1 MNSILFTIALFFGI
15 GLFLILLDV
24 LKVPTKRANKVY
36 LAVSKKGIK
45 KPNAFEVIILEL
57 SEKVG
62 RFIKL
67 GNFKKRKLIMTLR
80 SANIKLTP
88 EVFIA
93 QAYIKAGIVLLGI
106 VPAVLI
112 LPLLAPVL
120 LITAILVLF
129 KELGSADEKL
139 KKSKNAIEYEIPRF
153 VNTLTQELHGSRDIL
168 AILETY
174 KKNTIGIF
182 KRELEITI
190 ADMKSGNLE
199 SALTRFETRIG
210 SSMLSDV
217 IRGLIGTLRG
227 DNNIVYFQ
235 MLSHDFKQLELQR
248 LKLEVMKR
256 PSKIKKYSM
265 MILGCFVMMY
275 LVVMLLQIVES
286 MGELF

>member
-1 MNSILFTIALFFGI
+1 MFALFFGI
-15 GLFLILLDV
+15 GLFLILLDI
-24 LKVPTKRANKVY
+24 LKVPTKRANRVY
-36 LAVSKKGIK
+36 LAVSKKGIEK
-45 KPNAFEVIILEL
+45 SNALEVIILEL

-67 GNFKKRKLIMTLR
+67 RNFKKRKLIMTLR

-93 QAYIKAGIVLLGI
+93 KAYVKAGIVMLGI

-139 KKSKNAIEYEIPRF
+139 KKSKLAIEYEIPRF
-153 VNTLTQELHGSRDIL
+153 VNTLTQELYGSRDIL

-174 KKNTIGIF
+174 KKNTVGIF
-182 KRELEITI
+182 NRELEITI
-190 ADMKSGNLE
+190 ADIKSGNLE

-217 IRGLIGTLRG
+217 IRGLVGTIRG

-248 LKLEVMKR
+248 LKAEVMKR
-256 PSKIKKYSM
+256 PAKIKKYSM
-265 MILGCFVMMY
+265 MMLGCFVMMY
-275 LVVMLLQIVES
+275 LVVMLLQIMES

>member
-1 MNSILFTIALFFGI
+1 MFALFFGI
-15 GLFLILLDV
+15 GLFLIILDV
-24 LKVPTKRANKVY
+24 LKVPTKRASKVY
-36 LAVSKKGIK
+36 LAVSKKGIEK
-45 KPNAFEVIILEL
+45 SNALEVTILEL

-62 RFIKL
+62 RLIKL
-67 GNFKKRKLIMTLR
+67 RSFKKRKLITTLR

-93 QAYIKAGIVLLGI
+93 QAYVKAGMVLLGI
-106 VPAVLI
+106 IPTVLI

-139 KKSKNAIEYEIPRF
+139 KKSKKAIEYEIPRF

-217 IRGLIGTLRG
+217 IRGLIGTIRG

-248 LKLEVMKR
+248 LKSEVMKR
-256 PSKIKKYSM
+256 PTKIKKYSM
-265 MILGCFVMMY
+265 MMLGCFIMMY
-275 LVVMLLQIVES
+275 LAVMLLEIMES
-286 MGELF
+286 MGSLF

>member
-1 MNSILFTIALFFGI
+1 MNSILFMFALFFGI

-36 LAVSKKGIK
+36 LAVSKKGIE
-45 KPNAFEVIILEL
+45 KPNAFEMIILEL

-67 GNFKKRKLIMTLR
+67 GNFKKRKLIMTLK

-88 EVFIA
+88 ETFIA
-93 QAYIKAGIVLLGI
+93 QAYVKAGMILLGI
-106 VPAVLI
+106 IPAVLI

-139 KKSKNAIEYEIPRF
+139 KKSKKAIEYEIPRF

-174 KKNTIGIF
+174 KRNTTGIF

-217 IRGLIGTLRG
+217 TRGLIGTIRG

-248 LKLEVMKR
+248 LKAEVMKR
-256 PSKIKKYSM
+256 PAKIKKYSM
-265 MILGCFVMMY
+265 MMLGCFVMMY
-275 LVVMLLQIVES
+275 LVVMVLQIVES
-286 MGELF
+286 MGKLF

>member
-1 MNSILFTIALFFGI
+1 MFALFFGI

-36 LAVSKKGIK
+36 LAVSKKGIEK
-45 KPNAFEVIILEL
+45 SNALEVIILEL

-93 QAYIKAGIVLLGI
+93 QAYVKAGIVLLGI

-139 KKSKNAIEYEIPRF
+139 KRAR
-153 VNTLTQELHGSRDIL
+153 
-168 AILETY
+168 
-174 KKNTIGIF
+174 
-182 KRELEITI
+182 KR
-190 ADMKSGNLE
+190 
-199 SALTRFETRIG
+199 
-210 SSMLSDV
+210 
-217 IRGLIGTLRG
+217 
-227 DNNIVYFQ
+227 
-235 MLSHDFKQLELQR
+235 
-248 LKLEVMKR
+248 
-256 PSKIKKYSM
+256 
-265 MILGCFVMMY
+265 
-275 LVVMLLQIVES
+275 
-286 MGELF
+286 

>member
-1 MNSILFTIALFFGI
+1 MFALFFGI

-24 LKVPTKRANKVY
+24 LKVPTKRASKVY
-36 LAVSKKGIK
+36 LTVSKKGIE
-45 KPNAFEVIILEL
+45 KPNFLEVMTLEL

-62 RFIKL
+62 RCIKL
-67 GNFKKRKLIMTLR
+67 GDFKKRKLIMTLR

-93 QAYIKAGIVLLGI
+93 QAYVKAGMVLLGI
-106 VPAVLI
+106 IPAVLI
-112 LPLLAPVL
+112 LPLFAPVL

-139 KKSKNAIEYEIPRF
+139 KKSKKAIEYEIPRF

-168 AILETY
+168 AISETY
-174 KKNTIGIF
+174 RKNTTGIF

-217 IRGLIGTLRG
+217 IRGLIGAIRG
-227 DNNIVYFQ
+227 DNNIIYFQ

-248 LKLEVMKR
+248 LKSEVMKR
-256 PSKIKKYSM
+256 PAKIKKYSM
-265 MILGCFVMMY
+265 MMLGCFIMMY
-275 LVVMLLQIVES
+275 LVVMLLQIAES
-286 MGELF
+286 MEDLF